1 MAQQINLINPELRP
15 KFELLT
21 AALMAKVVA
30 AFALLL
36 GIYAWSLSHEAT
48 KLAQQREEWAHRTQD
63 EQSKLLQVAQ
73 RNPVRTVSQVL
84 QAEIKMT
91 AEKVSE
97 REKVFAALKS
107 GSIRSRAGFSGLLH
121 GFARQSVN
129 GLWLTGIMAN
139 AAGDQMRISGKAL
152 SPDLI
157 PQYLMRLSGD
167 QALHGRSFS
176 TLEVTQPKQ
185 DTAKDPKLAASSQVA
200 GQIEFIISAEKPAE
214 SGARKPPPPAPGAN
228 S

>member
-15 KFELLT
+15 RLESLT
-21 AALMAKVVA
+21 AAVMVRVVA

-36 GIYAWSLSHEAT
+36 GIYAWSLSHEAAR
-48 KLAQQREEWAHRTQD
+48 LAQQREELTRRTQD
-63 EQSKLLQVAQ
+63 EQNRLLQVTRQ
-73 RNPVRTVSQVL
+73 NPARAASQVL

-91 AEKVSE
+91 AEKVRE
-97 REKVFAALKS
+97 REKVFAVLKS
-107 GSIRSRAGFSGLLH
+107 GSTRSRAGFSGLLQ

-157 PQYLMRLSGD
+157 PQYLVRLSED
-167 QALHGRSFS
+167 QALHGHSFS
-176 TLEVTQPKQ
+176 TLEVTQPKP
-185 DTAKDPKLAASSQVA
+185 DIAKDPKLAAASQAA
-200 GQIEFIISAEKPAE
+200 GQIEFVISAEKPSE
-214 SGARKPPPPAPGAN
+214 PGAKRPPAPGAN